1 MSEPPAGVSSRF
13 LFAFTD
19 IRITVGVKIVSSCFG
34 DKPAGLISF
43 VTPRNKHDPYKS
55 KRLSFFIEFILQD
68 TGGSTM
74 SSSCG
79 TSSSCSSKSCGS
91 QESQQA
97 RMAQQDNAI
106 TRSLGK
112 IKHKILVMSGK
123 GGVGKSTVSVNLAL
137 GLAKRGHQVG
147 LMDVDLHGPDVIRM
161 LNLKGSMEPPATPDG
176 LVPPLKYNDNLKV
189 VSLEYM
195 MKDRDEAIIW
205 RGPLK
210 IQAIRQ
216 FVADMDWG
224 ELDYLIIDA
233 PPGTGDEPL
242 SVAQTIPNVTA
253 VVVTTPQKV
262 ALADVRKSISFCKTV
277 NMEITG
283 VIENM
288 SGFVC
293 PHCNQTVDIFKT
305 GGGEEL
311 AREFDL
317 PFLGRVPM
325 DPKVV
330 IAGDDGVPYL
340 SSDALSPATEAFA
353 AVVTAVEN
361 RLPPLTAVK
370 TTLKMASTGSSCGC
384 GTGGCD
390 LVKCDC

>member
-1 MSEPPAGVSSRF
+1 M
-13 LFAFTD
+13 
-19 IRITVGVKIVSSCFG
+19 SSC
-34 DKPAGLISF
+34 
-43 VTPRNKHDPYKS
+43 
-55 KRLSFFIEFILQD
+55 
-68 TGGSTM
+68 GSGSSCS

-79 TSSSCSSKSCGS
+79 SSS

-97 RMAQQDNAI
+97 QMAQQDNAI

-112 IKHKILVMSGK
+112 IKNKILVMSGK

-137 GLAKRGHQVG
+137 GLAAKGHQVG

-161 LNLKGSMEPPATPDG
+161 LNLKGSLEAPENPND
-176 LVPPLKYNDNLKV
+176 LVAPLHYNDNLKV

-224 ELDYLIIDA
+224 ELDYLVIDA

-242 SVAQTIPNVTA
+242 SVAQTIPLVKA
-253 VVVTTPQKV
+253 LVVTTPQKV
-262 ALADVRKSISFCKTV
+262 ALADVRKSLNFCKTV
-277 NMEITG
+277 EMEVVGI
-283 VIENM
+283 VENM

-293 PHCNQTVDIFKT
+293 PECNATVDIFKT

-311 AREFDL
+311 SREFDL
-317 PFLGRVPM
+317 PFLGAVPM

-330 IAGDDGVPYL
+330 IGGDDGVPYL
-340 SSDALSPATEAFA
+340 TSDAKSPATEAFA
-353 AVVTAVEN
+353 KVVEAVEL
-361 RLPPLTAVK
+361 RMPPVAAPVSLN
-370 TTLKMASTGSSCGC
+370 MASSDSGSSDCGC
-384 GTGGCD
+384 GGGGCD
-390 LVKCDC
+390 PDKCDC

>member
-1 MSEPPAGVSSRF
+1 M
-13 LFAFTD
+13 
-19 IRITVGVKIVSSCFG
+19 
-34 DKPAGLISF
+34 
-43 VTPRNKHDPYKS
+43 
-55 KRLSFFIEFILQD
+55 
-68 TGGSTM
+68 
-74 SSSCG
+74 
-79 TSSSCSSKSCGS
+79 SSCSSGACGS
-91 QESQQA
+91 QEDQQA
-97 RMAQQDNAI
+97 QMAQQDNAI

-112 IKHKILVMSGK
+112 IKNKILVMSGK

-137 GLAKRGHQVG
+137 GLAGKGYQVG

-161 LNLKGSMEPPATPDG
+161 LNLTGTLEPPKNPDD
-176 LVPPLKYNDNLKV
+176 LVAPLKYNDNLKV

-224 ELDYLIIDA
+224 DLDYLIIDA

-242 SVAQTIPNVTA
+242 SIAQTIPNVKA

-262 ALADVRKSISFCKTV
+262 ALADVRKSLNFCRTV
-277 NMEITG
+277 EME
-283 VIENM
+283 VIGIVENM

-293 PHCNQTVDIFKT
+293 PECNTTVDIFKT

-311 AREFDL
+311 SREFDL
-317 PFLGRVPM
+317 PFLGAVPM

-340 SSDALSPATEAFA
+340 SSDAKSPATEAFSK
-353 AVVTAVEN
+353 VVASVEL
-361 RLPPLTAVK
+361 RLPPVMAPAPLQ
-370 TTLKMASTGSSCGC
+370 MASVDASSSDCGC
-384 GTGGCD
+384 GGGGCNPD
-390 LVKCDC
+390 KCDC